1 MNTLAWPPLFPCA
14 KQTPSWGY
22 MIRARCAS
30 SRRFGNVREFREVSW
45 CAGLFL
51 QTPHKNGQPLP
62 GEKGANRIFA
72 VRSRVERFVSPQRE
86 LPDSRPDR
94 RPSNVLIRDGV
105 SRTLIICS
113 QHLRG
118 DRQVW
123 HRRHRI
129 LDGYLPGLNDCCKVL
144 RWSADGN
151 DANQLF
157 INKLLYAKTG
167 EFTPV
172 AGVLDAAKW

>member
-1 MNTLAWPPLFPCA
+1 MKWAA
-14 KQTPSWGY
+14 AA
-22 MIRARCAS
+22 ARKGEPTAS
-30 SRRFGNVREFREVSW
+30 SPFGRAST
-45 CAGLFL
+45 GLSVL
-51 QTPHKNGQPLP
+51 SGRSSTPGQIGVL
-62 GEKGANRIFA
+62 A
-72 VRSRVERFVSPQRE
+72 
-86 LPDSRPDR
+86 
-94 RPSNVLIRDGV
+94 NVLIRDGV
-105 SRTLIICS
+105 SRVLIICS

-144 RWSADGN
+144 HWSADGN